1 MMDKHLV
8 DLYTD
13 YLLASFGATT
23 ATGRARL
30 MEGTLSHD
38 QITRFLA
45 KRQFTS
51 ADLWL
56 LVKPTLRQIQHPDG
70 VLIIDDTIEEKPY
83 TDESELIC
91 WHFDHSKDR
100 TVKGINFVS
109 TLSAVNDVALP
120 VAAALVTKTETVI
133 DKKTGKEKK
142 KSAVSKNEHYRS
154 MLRACVKNPIPF
166 RYVRND
172 IWFAAAD
179 NMKLIKNELH
189 KDFVMPLK
197 SNRKV
202 ALCREEQ
209 QQGTYQAVGTLV
221 LEPGDVREV
230 WLEGV
235 DFALVLVKQV
245 FRNGD
250 GSTGILYLVTSDTT
264 LDFEQ
269 ITTLYQKRWKVEEY
283 HKSLKSNLALAN
295 SPTRTTV
302 TQTNHLFC
310 SLFAFVK
317 LELLRV
323 TTTTNHFALK
333 TKLDMAALR
342 TAFEHLQLLEP
353 HRFRQTAA

>member
-1 MMDKHLV
+1 MDKHLL

-23 ATGRARL
+23 STGLARL
-30 MEGTLSHD
+30 LDGAVSHD

-51 ADLWL
+51 ADLWQV
-56 LVKPTLRQIQHPDG
+56 VKPTVRQVQHPDG
-70 VLIIDDTIEEKPY
+70 VLILDDTIEEKPY

-100 TVKGINFVS
+100 TVKGINFLS
-109 TLSAVNDVALP
+109 TLYAVNDVVLP
-120 VAAALVTKTETVI
+120 VAVALVTKTETVL

-154 MLRACVKNPIPF
+154 MLRACVQNQIPF
-166 RYVRND
+166 RYVLND
-172 IWFAAAD
+172 IWVAAAD
-179 NMKLIKNELH
+179 NMKLIKNELE

-202 ALCREEQ
+202 ALSRNEQ
-209 QQGTYQAVGTLV
+209 QQGRYQAVGALA
-221 LEPGDVREV
+221 LEPGAVRDV

-235 DFALVLVKQV
+235 DFPLVLAKQV
-245 FRNGD
+245 FTNGD

-269 ITTLYQKRWKVEEY
+269 ITTLYQTRWKVEEY
-283 HKSLKSNLALAN
+283 HKSLKSNLALCK

-310 SLFAFVK
+310 SVWAFVK

-323 TTTTNHFALK
+323 KTNSNHFALK
-333 TKLDMAALR
+333 TKLYMAALR
-342 TAFEHLQLLEP
+342 TAFEQLQALEP
-353 HRFRQTAA
+353 HRLNQSAA

>member
-1 MMDKHLV
+1 MDKQLL

-13 YLLASFGATT
+13 YLLASFGSTT
-23 ATGRARL
+23 ATGLARVL
-30 MEGTLSHD
+30 DGTVSHD
-38 QITRFLA
+38 QMTRFLA

-83 TDESELIC
+83 TDESELVC

-109 TLSAVNDVALP
+109 TRYAVNDVVLP
-120 VAAALVTKTETVI
+120 VAVALVTKTETVI
-133 DKKTGKEKK
+133 DKQTGKEKK

-154 MLRACVKNPIPF
+154 MLRACVQNQIPF
-166 RYVRND
+166 RSVLND

-202 ALCREEQ
+202 ALSREAQ
-209 QQGTYQAVGTLV
+209 QAGKYQAVGTLGV
-221 LEPGDVREV
+221 EPGVVREV

-235 DFALVLVKQV
+235 DFPLVLGKQV
-245 FRNGD
+245 FINGD
-250 GSTGILYLVTSDTT
+250 GSIGILYLVSSETT
-264 LDFEQ
+264 LDFGQ
-269 ITTLYQKRWKVEEY
+269 LTTLYQTRWKVEEY
-283 HKSLKSNLALAN
+283 HKSLKSNLALTK

-310 SLFAFVK
+310 SLFALVK

-323 TTTTNHFALK
+323 KTSTNHFALK
-333 TKLDMAALR
+333 TKLYIAALR
-342 TAFEHLQLLEP
+342 TAFEQLQTLEP
-353 HRFRQTAA
+353 HRFSQPAA

>member
-1 MMDKHLV
+1 V
-8 DLYTD
+8 
-13 YLLASFGATT
+13 
-23 ATGRARL
+23 
-30 MEGTLSHD
+30 SHD

-45 KRQFTS
+45 KRLFTS
-51 ADLWL
+51 ADLWH
-56 LVKPTLRQIQHPDG
+56 LVKPTVRQVQHPDG

-100 TVKGINFVS
+100 TVKGINFLS
-109 TLSAVNDVALP
+109 TLYAVNDVVLP
-120 VAAALVTKTETVI
+120 VAVELVTKTETII

-154 MLRACVKNPIPF
+154 MLRACVTNQIPF
-166 RYVRND
+166 RYVLND

-179 NMKLIKNELH
+179 TMKLIKNELH

-202 ALCREEQ
+202 ALSREAQ
-209 QQGTYQAVGTLV
+209 QQGGVGTLEM
-221 LEPGDVREV
+221 EPGAVREV

-235 DFALVLVKQV
+235 DFPLVLAKQV
-245 FRNGD
+245 FTNGD
-250 GSTGILYLVTSDTT
+250 GSMGTLYLVSSDTT
-264 LDFEQ
+264 LDFGQ
-269 ITTLYQKRWKVEEY
+269 ITALYQTRWKVEEY
-283 HKSLKSNLALAN
+283 HKSLKSNLALAK

-310 SLFAFVK
+310 SVWAFVK

-323 TTTTNHFALK
+323 KTTTNHFALK
-333 TKLDMAALR
+333 TKLYMAALR
-342 TAFEHLQLLEP
+342 TAFDQLQTLAPIRLTQP
-353 HRFRQTAA
+353 AA

>member
-1 MMDKHLV
+1 MDKHLL

-13 YLLASFGATT
+13 YLVASFGPTT
-23 ATGRARL
+23 ATGLARL
-30 MEGTLSHD
+30 LDQAVSHD

-51 ADLWL
+51 ADLWQV
-56 LVKPTLRQIQHPDG
+56 VKPIVRQVQHPDG

-100 TVKGINFVS
+100 TVKGINFLS
-109 TLSAVNDVALP
+109 TLYTVNDVVLP
-120 VAAALVTKTETVI
+120 VAVAVVTKTETVI

-142 KSAVSKNEHYRS
+142 KSAISKNEQYRT
-154 MLRACVKNPIPF
+154 MLRACVQNQIPF
-166 RYVRND
+166 RYVLND

-179 NMKLIKNELH
+179 NMKVIKRELD

-202 ALCREEQ
+202 ALSRDAQ
-209 QQGTYQAVGTLV
+209 QQGRYQAVATLE
-221 LEPGDVREV
+221 LEPGAVREV

-235 DFALVLVKQV
+235 DFPLVLAKQV
-245 FRNGD
+245 FTNGD
-250 GSTGILYLVTSDTT
+250 GSTGTLYLVSSDTT
-264 LDFEQ
+264 LDFGQ
-269 ITTLYQKRWKVEEY
+269 ITALYQTRWKVEEY
-283 HKSLKSNLALAN
+283 HKSLKSNLALAK

-310 SLFAFVK
+310 SVWAFVK

-323 TTTTNHFALK
+323 KITTNHFALK
-333 TKLDMAALR
+333 TKLYMAALR
-342 TAFEHLQLLEP
+342 TAFDQLQTLAPIRLIQP
-353 HRFRQTAA
+353 AA

>member
-1 MMDKHLV
+1 MDKQLL

-23 ATGRARL
+23 ATGLARL
-30 MEGTLSHD
+30 TDDTVSHD

-45 KRQFTS
+45 KQQFTS

-70 VLIIDDTIEEKPY
+70 VLIIDDSIEEKPY

-109 TLSAVNDVALP
+109 TLYAVNDLVLP
-120 VAAALVTKTETVI
+120 VAVALVTKTETVI

-142 KSAVSKNEHYRS
+142 KSAVSKNEHYRT
-154 MLRACVKNPIPF
+154 MLRACVKNEIPF
-166 RYVRND
+166 RYVLND
-172 IWFAAAD
+172 IWFAAAE
-179 NMKLIKNELH
+179 NMKLVKNELH

-202 ALCREEQ
+202 ALSRDEQ
-209 QQGTYQAVGTLV
+209 QKAKYQAVGTLA
-221 LEPGDVREV
+221 LEPGDGREV

-235 DFALVLVKQV
+235 DFPLVLVKQV
-245 FRNGD
+245 FTNGD
-250 GSTGILYLVTSDTT
+250 GSTGILYLVSSDTT

-269 ITTLYQKRWKVEEY
+269 VTTLYQRRWKVEEY
-283 HKSLKSNLALAN
+283 HKSLKSNLALAK

-302 TQTNHLFC
+302 TQSNHLFC
-310 SLFAFVK
+310 SLFAFIK

-323 TTTTNHFALK
+323 KTTTNHFALK
-333 TKLDMAALR
+333 TKLYMAALR
-342 TAFEHLQLLEP
+342 SAFEHLQMLDP
-353 HRFRQTAA
+353 HRFSQTPA

>member
-1 MMDKHLV
+1 MDKQLL

-23 ATGRARL
+23 ATGLARL
-30 MEGTLSHD
+30 MDGTVSHD

-51 ADLWL
+51 ADLWQV
-56 LVKPTLRQIQHPDG
+56 VKPTVRQVQHPDG
-70 VLIIDDTIEEKPY
+70 VLIIDDSIEEKPY

-100 TVKGINFVS
+100 TVKGINFLS
-109 TLSAVNDVALP
+109 TLYAVNDLVLP
-120 VAAALVTKTETVI
+120 VAVALVTKTETVI
-133 DKKTGKEKK
+133 DKKTRKEKK

-154 MLRACVKNPIPF
+154 MLRACVQNQIPF
-166 RYVRND
+166 RYVLND

-179 NMKLIKNELH
+179 NMKLIKNELE

-202 ALCREEQ
+202 ALSLDEQ
-209 QQGTYQAVGTLV
+209 QAGKYQAVGALA
-221 LEPGDVREV
+221 LEPGVVREV

-235 DFALVLVKQV
+235 DFPLVLAKQV
-245 FRNGD
+245 FTNGD
-250 GSTGILYLVTSDTT
+250 GSTGTLYLVSSDTT
-264 LDFEQ
+264 LDFGQ
-269 ITTLYQKRWKVEEY
+269 LTSLYQTRWKVEEY
-283 HKSLKSNLALAN
+283 HKSLKSNLALAK

-323 TTTTNHFALK
+323 KTTTNHFALK
-333 TKLDMAALR
+333 TKLYMAALR
-342 TAFEHLQLLEP
+342 TAFEQLQTLEP
-353 HRFRQTAA
+353 HRFSQPAA

>member
-1 MMDKHLV
+1 MEKQLL

-13 YLLASFGATT
+13 YLVASFGATT
-23 ATGRARL
+23 ATGLARL
-30 MEGTLSHD
+30 LDGTVSHD

-51 ADLWL
+51 ADLWQV
-56 LVKPTLRQIQHPDG
+56 VKPTVRLVQHPAG
-70 VLIIDDTIEEKPY
+70 GLIIDDTIEEKPY

-91 WHFDHSKDR
+91 LHFDHSKDR
-100 TVKGINFVS
+100 TVKGINFLS
-109 TLSAVNDVALP
+109 TLYAVNDIVLP
-120 VAAALVTKTETVI
+120 VAVALVTKTETVI

-142 KSAVSKNEHYRS
+142 KSAVTKNEHYRS
-154 MLRACVKNPIPF
+154 MLRACVKNHIPF
-166 RYVRND
+166 RYVLND

-179 NMKLIKNELH
+179 NMKLIKNALH

-197 SNRKV
+197 SNRTV

-283 HKSLKSNLALAN
+283 HKSLKSNLGLAN

-323 TTTTNHFALK
+323 KTTTNHFALK
-333 TKLDMAALR
+333 TKLYMTALR
-342 TAFEHLQLLEP
+342 TAVEQLKALEP
-353 HRFRQTAA
+353 RRLSQPAA

>member
-1 MMDKHLV
+1 L

-13 YLLASFGATT
+13 YLVASFGATT
-23 ATGRARL
+23 ATGLARL
-30 MEGTLSHD
+30 MDGAVSHD

-51 ADLWL
+51 ADLWQV
-56 LVKPTLRQIQHPDG
+56 VKPTVRQVQHPDG
-70 VLIIDDTIEEKPY
+70 VLIIDDSIEEKPY

-100 TVKGINFVS
+100 TVKGINFLS
-109 TLSAVNDVALP
+109 TLYAVNDVVLP
-120 VAAALVTKTETVI
+120 VAVALVTKTETVI

-142 KSAVSKNEHYRS
+142 KSTVSKNEHYRS
-154 MLRACVKNPIPF
+154 MLRACVQNQIPF
-166 RYVRND
+166 RYVLND

-179 NMKLIKNELH
+179 NMKLIKRELE

-202 ALCREEQ
+202 ALSRD
-209 QQGTYQAVGTLV
+209 QAVATLG
-221 LEPGDVREV
+221 LEPGAVREV

-235 DFALVLVKQV
+235 DFPMVLVKQV
-245 FRNGD
+245 VTNGD

-264 LDFEQ
+264 LDFGQ
-269 ITTLYQKRWKVEEY
+269 ITALYQTRWKVEEY

-310 SLFAFVK
+310 SVWAFVK

-323 TTTTNHFALK
+323 KTNSNHFALK
-333 TKLDMAALR
+333 TKLYMAALR
-342 TAFEHLQLLEP
+342 TAFDQLQALEP
-353 HRFRQTAA
+353 HRLNQPAA

>member
-1 MMDKHLV
+1 MMDKQLL

-23 ATGRARL
+23 ATGLARL
-30 MEGTLSHD
+30 MDGTLSHD

-100 TVKGINFVS
+100 AVKGINFVS
-109 TLSAVNDVALP
+109 TLYTVNEVVLP
-120 VAAALVTKTETVI
+120 VAATLVTKTETVI

-154 MLRACVKNPIPF
+154 MLRACVKNQIPF
-166 RYVRND
+166 RYVLND

-202 ALCREEQ
+202 ALYREE

-323 TTTTNHFALK
+323 KTTTNHFALK
-333 TKLDMAALR
+333 TKLYMAALR

-353 HRFRQTAA
+353 HRFSQTAA

>member
-1 MMDKHLV
+1 MDKQLL

-23 ATGRARL
+23 ATGLARL
-30 MEGTLSHD
+30 MDGTVSHD

-51 ADLWL
+51 ADLWQV
-56 LVKPTLRQIQHPDG
+56 VKPTVRHVQHPDG

-91 WHFDHSKDR
+91 WHFDHSNDR
-100 TVKGINFVS
+100 TVKGINFLS
-109 TLSAVNDVALP
+109 TLYAVNDVVLP
-120 VAAALVTKTETVI
+120 VAVALVTKTETVL
-133 DKKTGKEKK
+133 DKKTGKAKK
-142 KSAVSKNEHYRS
+142 KSVLSKNEHYRN
-154 MLRACVKNPIPF
+154 MLRACVKNQIPF
-166 RYVRND
+166 RYVLND
-172 IWFAAAD
+172 IWFAAAE
-179 NMKLIKNELH
+179 NMKLIKHELE

-202 ALCREEQ
+202 ALSRADQ
-209 QQGTYQAVGTLV
+209 QQGSYQAVGTLA
-221 LEPGDVREV
+221 LEPGVVREV

-235 DFALVLVKQV
+235 EFPLVLAKQV
-245 FRNGD
+245 FTHGD

-269 ITTLYQKRWKVEEY
+269 ITTLYQTRWKVEEY

-310 SLFAFVK
+310 SLYAFVK

-323 TTTTNHFALK
+323 KTNTNHFALK
-333 TKLDMAALR
+333 AKLYMAAVR
-342 TAFEHLQLLEP
+342 TAFDQLQALAP
-353 HRFRQTAA
+353 HRLSQPAA

>member
-1 MMDKHLV
+1 MDMQLL

-13 YLLASFGATT
+13 YLVASFGATT
-23 ATGRARL
+23 ATGLARL
-30 MEGTLSHD
+30 MDGAVSHD

-51 ADLWL
+51 ADLWQV
-56 LVKPTLRQIQHPDG
+56 VKPTVRHVQHPDG
-70 VLIIDDTIEEKPY
+70 VLIIDDSIEEKPY

-100 TVKGINFVS
+100 TVKGINFLS
-109 TLSAVNDVALP
+109 TLYAVNDVVLP
-120 VAAALVTKTETVI
+120 VALALVTKTETII

-154 MLRACVKNPIPF
+154 MLRACVQNQIPF
-166 RYVRND
+166 RYVLND

-179 NMKLIKNELH
+179 NMKLIKRELE

-197 SNRKV
+197 ANRKV
-202 ALCREEQ
+202 ALSRDEQ
-209 QQGTYQAVGTLV
+209 QQGRYQAVGTLG
-221 LEPGDVREV
+221 LEPGVEREV

-235 DFALVLVKQV
+235 DFPLVLVKQV
-245 FRNGD
+245 FTNGD

-264 LDFEQ
+264 LDFGQ
-269 ITTLYQKRWKVEEY
+269 ITALYQTRWKVEEY
-283 HKSLKSNLALAN
+283 HKSLKSNLALAK

-310 SLFAFVK
+310 SVWAFVK

-323 TTTTNHFALK
+323 KTNSNHFALK
-333 TKLDMAALR
+333 TKLYMAAVR
-342 TAFEHLQLLEP
+342 TAFDQLQALEP
-353 HRFRQTAA
+353 HRLSQLAA

>member
-1 MMDKHLV
+1 MDKQLL

-13 YLLASFGATT
+13 YLVVSFGATT
-23 ATGRARL
+23 ATGLARML
-30 MEGTLSHD
+30 DGAVSHD

-51 ADLWL
+51 VDLWQV
-56 LVKPTLRQIQHPDG
+56 VKPTVRHVQHPDG
-70 VLIIDDTIEEKPY
+70 VLLIDDSIEEKPY

-100 TVKGINFVS
+100 TVKGINFLS
-109 TLSAVNDVALP
+109 TLYAVNDVVLP
-120 VAAALVTKTETVI
+120 VAVALVTKTETVI
-133 DKKTGKEKK
+133 DKKTGKEQK
-142 KSAVSKNEHYRS
+142 KSAISKNEHFRR
-154 MLRACVKNPIPF
+154 MLRACVQNQIPF
-166 RYVRND
+166 RYVLND

-179 NMKLIKNELH
+179 NMKLIKRELA

-197 SNRKV
+197 ANRKV
-202 ALCREEQ
+202 ALSRDEQ
-209 QQGTYQAVGTLV
+209 QQGRYQAVGTLGV
-221 LEPGDVREV
+221 EPGAVREV

-235 DFALVLVKQV
+235 DFPLVLAKQV
-245 FRNGD
+245 FTNGD

-264 LDFEQ
+264 LDFGQ
-269 ITTLYQKRWKVEEY
+269 ITTLYQTRWKVEEY

-310 SLFAFVK
+310 SVWAFVK

-323 TTTTNHFALK
+323 QTNSNHFALK
-333 TKLDMAALR
+333 TKLYMAALR
-342 TAFEHLQLLEP
+342 TAFDQLQALEP
-353 HRFRQTAA
+353 HRLTQPAA

>member
-1 MMDKHLV
+1 MDKQLL

-13 YLLASFGATT
+13 YLLASFGPTT
-23 ATGRARL
+23 ATGLARL
-30 MEGTLSHD
+30 MDGTVSHD

-51 ADLWL
+51 ADLWH
-56 LVKPTLRQIQHPDG
+56 LVKPTLRQLQHPDG
-70 VLIIDDTIEEKPY
+70 VLIIDDSIEEKPY

-100 TVKGINFVS
+100 TVKGINFLS
-109 TLSAVNDVALP
+109 TLYAVNDVVLP
-120 VAAALVTKTETVI
+120 VAVALVTKTETVV

-154 MLRACVKNPIPF
+154 MLRACVKNQIPF
-166 RYVRND
+166 RYVLND

-179 NMKLIKNELH
+179 NMKLIKNELE

-202 ALCREEQ
+202 ALSRDEQ
-209 QQGTYQAVGTLV
+209 QQGKYQAVGRV
-221 LEPGDVREV
+221 SLEPGGVREV

-235 DFALVLVKQV
+235 DFPLVLAKQV
-245 FRNGD
+245 FTNGD

-269 ITTLYQKRWKVEEY
+269 ITALYQTRWKVEEY
-283 HKSLKSNLALAN
+283 HKSLKSNLALAK

-302 TQTNHLFC
+302 TQTNHMFC
-310 SLFAFVK
+310 SLWAFVK

-323 TTTTNHFALK
+323 KTNTNHFALK
-333 TKLDMAALR
+333 TKLYMAALR
-342 TAFEHLQLLEP
+342 TAFDQLQALEP
-353 HRFRQTAA
+353 LRLSQPAA